1 MAPLFLYGTL
11 RHLPLLDWVVGR
23 RPGVQP
29 ARLADHAVRVAGG
42 AKYPLIQREA
52 GAVAEGLLC
61 PDLTEDEIARIDFY
75 EAGFG
80 YRLQEV
86 TVDTQTGPQPARVYM
101 PPAEGPA
108 PGAPWSLDDWA
119 AQDGALSVAA
129 APEAMGLFGAVPPA
143 VLAQRFP
150 MIRHRAWCRM
160 LADRDRPLTLPP
172 PPAAARI
179 DLRARRHGHAGF
191 FTMDVVHLRAPRFDG
206 SLGPEIEREVF
217 VGVDAA
223 LVLPYDPVT
232 DQVVVVEQLRLGAHL
247 RGDPR
252 PWTLEPVAGLVD
264 AGERPDAAAHRETAE
279 ETGLTL
285 HRLIPMPGGY
295 ASPGY
300 STDHFHCFLGL
311 ADIPAGAA
319 WTGGKPDENEDIRA
333 HRLPL
338 DRALAMADSGEI
350 TVVPLITMLYWLAR
364 QRETLRASA

>member
-11 RHLPLLDWVVGR
+11 RHLPLLSRVVGR
-23 RPGVQP
+23 RPEVQP
-29 ARLADHAVRVAGG
+29 ARLEGHAARVAGG
-42 AKYPLIQREA
+42 ALYPLIRAET
-52 GAVAEGLLC
+52 GARAEGLVC
-61 PDLTEDEIARIDFY
+61 PDLSEHEIARIDFY

-80 YRLQEV
+80 YSLQEV
-86 TVDTQTGPQPARVYM
+86 TVQTDTGPRPARVYM
-101 PPAEGPA
+101 PPPGGPA
-108 PGAPWSLDDWA
+108 PGAPWSLEAWA
-119 AQDGALSVAA
+119 AQDGALTTAA
-129 APEAMGLFGAVPPA
+129 ASEAMGLLGAVSSA
-143 VLAQRFP
+143 VLAQRMP

-172 PPAAARI
+172 PPDAGRI

-206 SLGPEIEREVF
+206 SLGAEIEREVF

-223 LVLPYDPVT
+223 LVLPYDPAS
-232 DQVVVVEQLRLGAHL
+232 DRVVLVEQLRLGAHL

-264 AGERPDAAAHRETAE
+264 AGERPDAAAHRECAE

-285 HRLIPMPGGY
+285 RRLIPIPGGY

-300 STDHFHCFLGL
+300 STDHFHCFVGL
-311 ADIPAGAA
+311 ADIGKGAS

-338 DRALAMADSGEI
+338 DRALAMADGGEI
-350 TVVPLITMLYWLAR
+350 TVVPLIMMLYWLAR
-364 QRETLRASA
+364 HRGTLRASA